1 MKILI
6 TGASGFIG
14 GFVLSEALR
23 RGHQVWALVR
33 SQEPQEWQDAK
44 QLEVLRCDLRRA
56 DTLDLKGGGIDV
68 VLHMAAA
75 TRAGAAEH
83 FQDTVMG
90 TRNLLH
96 AAREAG
102 IHRIVG
108 ISSIAVLGY
117 RSLQPM
123 TVIDEAVAV
132 TRGETLGVYATAKLQ
147 QEDLFLFFGHE
158 GGNSCVILRPGLVYD
173 QSRLLAA
180 HAGVIRGRIC
190 LLAGHCGEV
199 PTIEVHGAAKAI
211 VNAAEQPPPG
221 CEVIH
226 LVDDHLPSQSEYI
239 AGLRRRDLLPRKG
252 IVIPWRVLRVLC
264 GFVGT
269 VPAVLGFDA
278 KLPEVLL
285 PSSFSARLKPFR
297 YSNAKAKKLLNWS
310 PGREFV

>member
-158 GGNSCVILRPGLVYD
+158 GGNSCVILRPGLCTT
-173 QSRLLAA
+173 SRGCLP
-180 HAGVIRGRIC
+180 HTRGSSGVASACWLVIVVKC
-190 LLAGHCGEV
+190 LRSRSMV
-199 PTIEVHGAAKAI
+199 PQKRSSMRPNSRRPAAK
-211 VNAAEQPPPG
+211 
-221 CEVIH
+221 
-226 LVDDHLPSQSEYI
+226 
-239 AGLRRRDLLPRKG
+239 
-252 IVIPWRVLRVLC
+252 
-264 GFVGT
+264 
-269 VPAVLGFDA
+269 
-278 KLPEVLL
+278 
-285 PSSFSARLKPFR
+285 
-297 YSNAKAKKLLNWS
+297 
-310 PGREFV
+310 